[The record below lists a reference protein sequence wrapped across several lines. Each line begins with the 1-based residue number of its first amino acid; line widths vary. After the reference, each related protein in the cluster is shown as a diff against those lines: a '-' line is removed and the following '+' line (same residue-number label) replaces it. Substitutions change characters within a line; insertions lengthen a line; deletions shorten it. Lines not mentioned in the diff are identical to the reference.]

1 MVTREEINIIIQKIS
16 VYLDNVQMIKLQ
28 EILAGV
34 SDNTDIEDVKSSEEL
49 LELFIAVKRLEG
61 RSELTLGMYKHNI
74 EKLLASVDKNVCLLN
89 TDDIRAFLSDYRR
102 EKGISKV
109 TLDNMRRNLLCFYN
123 WLEDES
129 YIFQN
134 PLRRIHKIK
143 APIQVKETYSDEELE
158 KMRDACK
165 NTRDLAIVDFLNSTG
180 VRVSELV
187 NLDIS
192 DIDFEE
198 RECVVLGK
206 GDKERVAYFDAR
218 TKLHLEEYISRRKDD
233 NSALWVSNKV
243 SYERMHASGVE
254 RMPRKLG
261 KRCGIAKVYPHK
273 FRRTMATV
281 AIDKGMAIEQVQQL
295 LGHEKIDTTL
305 RYAQVKQN
313 NVKMSHK
320 KYFG

>member
-1 MVTREEINIIIQKIS
+1 MVTREEINIIIQKMS

-61 RSELTLGMYKHNI
+61 RSELTLGLYKHNI

-123 WLEDES
+123 WLEDKS

-165 NTRDLAIVDFLNSTG
+165 NTKDLAIVDFLNSTG

-206 GDKERVAYFDAR
+206 GD
-218 TKLHLEEYISRRKDD
+218 

-243 SYERMHASGVE
+243 PYERIHASGVE
-254 RMPRKLG
+254 RMLRKLG

-281 AIDKGMAIEQVQQL
+281 AIDTGMAIEQVQQL

-305 RYAQVKQN
+305 RYVQVKQN

>member
-1 MVTREEINIIIQKIS
+1 MVTREEINIIIQKMS

-61 RSELTLGMYKHNI
+61 RSELTLGLYKHNI

-123 WLEDES
+123 WLEDKS

-206 GDKERVAYFDAR
+206 GD
-218 TKLHLEEYISRRKDD
+218 

-243 SYERMHASGVE
+243 PYERIHASGVE
-254 RMPRKLG
+254 RMLRKLG

-281 AIDKGMAIEQVQQL
+281 AIDTGMAIEQVQQL

-305 RYAQVKQN
+305 RYVQVKQN

>member
-1 MVTREEINIIIQKIS
+1 MVTREEINIIIQKMS

-61 RSELTLGMYKHNI
+61 RSELTLGLYKHNI

-123 WLEDES
+123 WLEDKS

-180 VRVSELV
+180 VRVRELV

-206 GDKERVAYFDAR
+206 GD
-218 TKLHLEEYISRRKDD
+218 

-243 SYERMHASGVE
+243 PYERLHASGVE
-254 RMPRKLG
+254 RMLRKLG

-281 AIDKGMAIEQVQQL
+281 VIDKGMAIEQVQQL

-305 RYAQVKQN
+305 RYVQVKQN

>member
-1 MVTREEINIIIQKIS
+1 MVTREEINIIIQKMS

-61 RSELTLGMYKHNI
+61 KSELTLGLYKHNI

-123 WLEDES
+123 WLEDKS

-143 APIQVKETYSDEELE
+143 ASIQVKETYSDEELE

-218 TKLHLEEYISRRKDD
+218 TKLHLEEYISR
-233 NSALWVSNKV
+233 
-243 SYERMHASGVE
+243 
-254 RMPRKLG
+254 
-261 KRCGIAKVYPHK
+261 
-273 FRRTMATV
+273 
-281 AIDKGMAIEQVQQL
+281 
-295 LGHEKIDTTL
+295 
-305 RYAQVKQN
+305 
-313 NVKMSHK
+313 
-320 KYFG
+320 

>member
-1 MVTREEINIIIQKIS
+1 MVTREEINIIIQKMS

-61 RSELTLGMYKHNI
+61 RSELTLGLYKHNI

-123 WLEDES
+123 WLEDKS

-206 GDKERVAYFDAR
+206 GD
-218 TKLHLEEYISRRKDD
+218 

-243 SYERMHASGVE
+243 PYERIHASGVE
-254 RMPRKLG
+254 RMLRKLG

-281 AIDKGMAIEQVQQL
+281 AIDTGMAIEQVQQL

>member
-1 MVTREEINIIIQKIS
+1 MVTREEINIIIQKMS

-49 LELFIAVKRLEG
+49 LELFIAVMRLEG
-61 RSELTLGMYKHNI
+61 RSELTLGLYKHNI

-123 WLEDES
+123 WLEVKS

-206 GDKERVAYFDAR
+206 GD
-218 TKLHLEEYISRRKDD
+218 

-243 SYERMHASGVE
+243 PYERIHASGVE
-254 RMPRKLG
+254 RMLRKLG

-281 AIDKGMAIEQVQQL
+281 AIDTGMAIEQVQQL

-305 RYAQVKQN
+305 RYVQVKQN

-320 KYFG
+320 KFFG